1 MDGQCKAEMEIL
13 RMNQKEIPQIENN
26 KIEIKNAF
34 NMFNN
39 VEMIKE
45 RLF

>member
-1 MDGQCKAEMEIL
+1 METL
-13 RMNQKEIPQIENN
+13 RINQKEIPQIENN
-26 KIEIKNAF
+26 KTEMKNTF
-34 NMFNN
+34 YTFNN